1 MGAAAFTDCT
11 DTPVADAYTRV
22 ALVSPGDVSASP
34 VMAQSSVA
42 SDSPGKSHSH
52 TPTEKGADAHGPGR
66 MADAVTDNDAR
77 GEGSESVGDEL
88 RETIASAVLA
98 GDSDAARDAR
108 ALLEEAGA
116 PDAAPVAA
124 AVLLMLSVALALR
137 DRCGDADSECV
148 TDGDTVA
155 DAHPEADTLLDGERE
170 AVALLDA
177 AGVSDS
183 PGSDGLGVRV
193 CSCVPLM
200 EPAGVPDANDAEP
213 ESDANAEGS
222 VAEGD
227 TVSEPLAGRDADAS
241 SDTAAERDADT
252 AGVADSDAKPE

>member
-1 MGAAAFTDCT
+1 MEGEGV
-11 DTPVADAYTRV
+11 PDA
-22 ALVSPGDVSASP
+22 LSEP
-34 VMAQSSVA
+34 
-42 SDSPGKSHSH
+42 
-52 TPTEKGADAHGPGR
+52 
-66 MADAVTDNDAR
+66 DAVAHALPLI
-77 GEGSESVGDEL
+77 ES
-88 RETIASAVLA
+88 
-98 GDSDAARDAR
+98 
-108 ALLEEAGA
+108 
-116 PDAAPVAA
+116 
-124 AVLLMLSVALALR
+124 
-137 DRCGDADSECV
+137 
-148 TDGDTVA
+148 
-155 DAHPEADTLLDGERE
+155 LLDGERE